1 MIRPIVPVRAR
12 VAVLLVALAVAACQK
27 PTDPSDT
34 VRFDEAVDITAN
46 PDPITADN
54 QTGGRTYRLVRGNNQ
69 PDDILA
75 YDWHTVFSA
84 NISLN
89 ANADDD
95 DLDIDYPVRV
105 VATTL
110 TIKQATGGIV
120 TPPTGGD
127 SEKFE
132 FVTLSASGNQFA
144 GINAPITLTFE
155 AWYDLPSLRK
165 EAVVQV
171 AASFVDDD
179 GSTFQK
185 TVDIKVAP

>member
-1 MIRPIVPVRAR
+1 VKTRLIATVRF
-12 VAVLLVALAVAACQK
+12 AVLLSALAAVGCQK

-34 VRFDEAVDITAN
+34 VRFDEAVDITAS
-46 PDPITADN
+46 PDPISADN
-54 QTGGRTYRLVRGNNQ
+54 QTGGRTYRIVRGNNQ

-75 YDWHTVFSA
+75 YDWHTVFAAS
-84 NISLN
+84 ISLN
-89 ANADDD
+89 SNADSD
-95 DLDIDYPVRV
+95 DLDIEYPVRV

-120 TPPTGGD
+120 TPPTGSE

-132 FVTLSASGNQFA
+132 FVTLSASGNQFT
-144 GINAPITLTFE
+144 GINSPITLGFE

-165 EAVVQV
+165 EAIVQV
-171 AASFVDDD
+171 AASFVDND
-179 GSTFQK
+179 GTTFQK

>member
-1 MIRPIVPVRAR
+1 MKTRLIATVRF
-12 VAVLLVALAVAACQK
+12 AVLLSALAAVGCQK

-34 VRFDEAVDITAN
+34 VRFDEAVDITAS
-46 PDPITADN
+46 PDPISADN
-54 QTGGRTYRLVRGNNQ
+54 QTGGRTYRIVRGNNQ

-75 YDWHTVFSA
+75 YDWHTVFAAS
-84 NISLN
+84 ISLN
-89 ANADDD
+89 SNADSD
-95 DLDIDYPVRV
+95 DLDIEYPVRV

-120 TPPTGGD
+120 TPPTGSE

-132 FVTLSASGNQFA
+132 FVTLSASGNQFT
-144 GINAPITLTFE
+144 GINSPITLGFE

-165 EAVVQV
+165 EAIVQV
-171 AASFVDDD
+171 AASFVDND
-179 GSTFQK
+179 GTTFQK

>member
-1 MIRPIVPVRAR
+1 MTRLTAPVRA
-12 VAVLLVALAVAACQK
+12 AVLFSALAAVGCQK

-34 VRFDEAVDITAN
+34 VRFDEAVDIAAN
-46 PDPITADN
+46 PDPIVADN
-54 QTGGRTYRLVRGNNQ
+54 QTGGRTYRVVRGNNQ

-84 NISLN
+84 SISLN
-89 ANADDD
+89 SNADDD

-120 TPPTGGD
+120 TPPTGSE

-132 FVTLSASGNQFA
+132 FVTLSASGNQFS
-144 GINAPITLTFE
+144 GINSPITLTFE

-171 AASFVDDD
+171 AASFVDND
-179 GSTFQK
+179 GATFQK

>member
-1 MIRPIVPVRAR
+1 MTRLIAR
-12 VAVLLVALAVAACQK
+12 VRVALLLSALGAVGCQK

-34 VRFDEAVDITAN
+34 VRYDEAVDIGAT
-46 PDPITADN
+46 PDPIAADT
-54 QTGGRTYRLVRGNNQ
+54 QTGGRTYRIVRGNNQ
-69 PDDILA
+69 PDDVLP
-75 YDWHTVFSA
+75 YDWHAVFGAS
-84 NISLN
+84 ITLN

-110 TIKQATGGIV
+110 TVKQATGGII
-120 TPPTGGD
+120 TPPSGSE

-132 FVTLSASGNQFA
+132 FVTLSASGNQLA
-144 GINAPITLTFE
+144 GVGSPINLNFE
-155 AWYDLPSLRK
+155 VWYDLPSLRK

-171 AASFVDDD
+171 AASFIDDD

-185 TVDIKVAP
+185 TVDVKVAP

>member
-1 MIRPIVPVRAR
+1 MKTRLIATVRF
-12 VAVLLVALAVAACQK
+12 AVLLSALAAVGCQK

-34 VRFDEAVDITAN
+34 VRFDEAVDITAS
-46 PDPITADN
+46 PDPISADN
-54 QTGGRTYRLVRGNNQ
+54 QTGGRTYRIVRGNNQ

-75 YDWHTVFSA
+75 YDWHTVFAA

-89 ANADDD
+89 SNADSD
-95 DLDIDYPVRV
+95 DLDIEYPVRV

-120 TPPTGGD
+120 TPPTGSE

-132 FVTLSASGNQFA
+132 FVTLSASGNQFT
-144 GINAPITLTFE
+144 GINSPITLGFE

-165 EAVVQV
+165 EAIVQV
-171 AASFVDDD
+171 AASFVDND
-179 GSTFQK
+179 GTTFQK